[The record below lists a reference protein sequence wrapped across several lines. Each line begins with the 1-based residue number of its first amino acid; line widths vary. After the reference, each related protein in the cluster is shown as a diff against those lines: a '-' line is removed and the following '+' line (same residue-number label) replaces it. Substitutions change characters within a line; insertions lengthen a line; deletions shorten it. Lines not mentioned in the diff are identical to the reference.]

1 MMDAYVE
8 RNLWRATPAESFAG
22 GPLESD
28 ATADLA
34 IVGGGFTGCSAALR
48 AAELGADVRLVEA
61 ERIGHGGSGRN
72 VGLVNSGLW
81 MPPDDI
87 NGLLGPEAGERLN
100 EALAA
105 APDLVFS
112 LIERY
117 RIGCHAVRNGTLH
130 VAHSPKGLD
139 ELRSRLAQLQARA
152 APVELLD
159 AERTRKRTGT
169 AAFHGALYDERA
181 GTIEPFAFC
190 QGLARA
196 ASEQGA
202 RIHEGSPV
210 ARIRHDGQAWRVE
223 TADATLTARKLLLA
237 TNAYHRLEGAADVDQ
252 PDFTPVHFFL
262 FATRPLDDG
271 RLASILPG
279 REGCWDT
286 GTVMSAFRRDHDG
299 RLLVGSL
306 GALDHPGSAVHRGW
320 ARKKLAALFPA
331 LRDEPFDYA
340 WHGRIAMTGDHL
352 PKIVRLPGDGLT
364 IFGYSGR
371 GIAPGT
377 LFGRSAGQALVT
389 GDTDALPLPSREG
402 YGERRTALR
411 RRFFE
416 AGAVADHLAWMGRHP
431 LA

>member
-1 MMDAYVE
+1 MGAYVE

-22 GPLESD
+22 APLDDD
-28 ATADLA
+28 ASADLV

-48 AAELGADVRLVEA
+48 AAELGGDVCLIEA
-61 ERIGHGGSGRN
+61 QHVGHGGSGRN
-72 VGLVNSGLW
+72 VGLVNAGLW

-87 NGLLGPEAGERLN
+87 NAVLGPQAGERLN
-100 EALAA
+100 EALAGG
-105 APDLVFS
+105 PGLVFS
-112 LIERY
+112 VIERY
-117 RIGCHAVRNGTLH
+117 GIACHAVRNGTLH

-139 ELRSRLAQLQARA
+139 ELRSRLAQQQARG

-159 AERTRKRTGT
+159 AERTRERTGT
-169 AAFHGALYDERA
+169 TAFHGALYDERA

-202 RIHEGSPV
+202 RIHEGSRV
-210 ARIRHDGQAWRVE
+210 TRIRHAGDTWHVE
-223 TADATLTARKLLLA
+223 TGGATVTARKLLLA
-237 TNAYHRLEGAADVDQ
+237 TNAYHRLDGGMAVAE
-252 PDFTPVHFFL
+252 PDFTPMHFFL
-262 FATRPLDDG
+262 FATRPLAPDY
-271 RLASILPG
+271 LASILPG

-306 GALDHPGSAVHRGW
+306 GALDHPGAAIHRGW
-320 ARKKLAALFPA
+320 ARKKLAALFPE

-340 WHGRIAMTGDHL
+340 WHGRIAMTADHL

-377 LFGRSAGQALVT
+377 LFGRSAAEALVM
-389 GDTDALPLPSREG
+389 GDERALPLAALTRYS
-402 YGERRTALR
+402 ERRTALR
-411 RRFFE
+411 QRFFE
-416 AGAVADHLAWMGRHP
+416 AGALADHAAWMGRN
-431 LA
+431 LLV